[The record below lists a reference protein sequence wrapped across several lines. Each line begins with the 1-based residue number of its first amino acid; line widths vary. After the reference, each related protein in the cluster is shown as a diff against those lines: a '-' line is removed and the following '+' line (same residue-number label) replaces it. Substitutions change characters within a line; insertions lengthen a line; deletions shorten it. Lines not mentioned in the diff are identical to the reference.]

1 MKFESHAL
9 HPGDLRRCRR
19 SVWRSKVSGKTSGA
33 SGPSSWND
41 APSEVRDLG
50 DLGDLG
56 DLDYCDSW
64 EIEDL
69 LKNLSFLF
77 FFCFVFN
84 VLLLLLLFQSLGCR
98 LVTFRGSKSNGKRSL
113 RNMPQSGEN
122 AVTGNYDKS
131 PSLCIQ
137 VFDMFQNF
145 MCLWHAI

>member
-1 MKFESHAL
+1 MHYILETWGDAEDPCEDRRFQGRRQEL
-9 HPGDLRRCRR
+9 PGRVPGTMPLR
-19 SVWRSKVSGKTSGA
+19 KSGT
-33 SGPSSWND
+33 
-41 APSEVRDLG
+41 LG
-50 DLGDLG
+50 TLGTLTTVTA
-56 DLDYCDSW
+56 
-64 EIEDL
+64 ER
-69 LKNLSFLF
+69 LKIYWKICLSCF

-84 VLLLLLLFQSLGCR
+84 VLLLLLLLLLLFQSLGCR